1 MHVIEPLPLGVLVAG
16 TAGWIGYMIQ
26 QSLQNALRLAGITRE
41 VLTVITQT
49 EVDPDDPQLKE
60 ATKPIGN
67 VLTEERAERLRASG
81 VPLTPDTGSGVRR
94 LAPSPEPIDVIE
106 AHAVRQLLDEGK
118 LVVAAGGGGTPVY
131 RAANGALEGVDA
143 VVDKDRTA
151 AILGGRIGATT
162 LLILTN
168 VDAVYRDWGTDR
180 ARRIDRLSL
189 AEAVELDN
197 TGSLGRGSMAPKLE
211 AAIHFIR
218 GGGQRAVIAAL
229 EDGMA
234 ALQGRAGTTITGER
248 E

>member
-1 MHVIEPLPLGVLVAG
+1 MHIIEPLPLGVLVAG

-26 QSLQNALRLAGITRE
+26 QSLQNALRQAGIRRD

-60 ATKPIGN
+60 ATKPIGS
-67 VLTEERAERLRASG
+67 VLTKERADRLRASR
-81 VPLTPDTGSGVRR
+81 VPLTPDTGKGVRR

-131 RAANGALEGVDA
+131 RTADGMLEGVDA

-151 AILGGRIGATT
+151 AILGSRIGATT
-162 LLILTN
+162 LLILTD
-168 VDAVYRDWGTDR
+168 VDGVYRDWGTDR

-197 TGSLGRGSMAPKLE
+197 TGSLGRGSMAPKLG

-218 GGGQRAVIAAL
+218 SGGQQAVIAAL
-229 EDGMA
+229 EDGLA
-234 ALQGRAGTTITGER
+234 ALHGSAGTTITGER